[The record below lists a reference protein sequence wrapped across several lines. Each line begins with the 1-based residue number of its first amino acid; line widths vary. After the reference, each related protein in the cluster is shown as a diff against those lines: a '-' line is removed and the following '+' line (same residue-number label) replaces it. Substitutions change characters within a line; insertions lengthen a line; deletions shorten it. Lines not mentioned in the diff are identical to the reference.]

1 MINIF
6 RSPESAVNYSCLS
19 CRAKYVIPDRRV
31 SAAGADGLR
40 VRCSRCRAIMAV
52 HLATTEAVFGEAGGA
67 TTAMTTGV
75 MRNPFSALAMPDGD
89 RLAERGASRDVTGI
103 FLPMLAT
110 LDVPEQHKEH
120 SNRLF
125 FAAIDGRSRGA
136 FTAREMV
143 MLAEKGKVRANTLMW
158 RSGASGWKPLRSVTE
173 FDVGW
178 LQDAVRRRKRR
189 EQEAEKVTLQKHGIT
204 PILLERRTIRVASGP
219 TGAPQLPDDGW
230 DLDDG
235 PAQLPSAEI
244 LNDGPGPRRLL
255 SRVALAVLA
264 VAFAVLAA
272 SWML

>member
-1 MINIF
+1 M
-6 RSPESAVNYSCLS
+6 NYSCLS

-31 SAAGADGLR
+31 VAAGADGLR

-52 HLATTEAVFGEAGGA
+52 HLATTEAMQAGA
-67 TTAMTTGV
+67 ASTAAMTTGV
-75 MRNPFSALAMPDGD
+75 MRNPFAAVAMPQGEDG
-89 RLAERGASRDVTGI
+89 LAENGASRDVTGI
-103 FLPMLAT
+103 FLPMLSS
-110 LDVPEQHKEH
+110 LDAPAQQKEQ

-125 FAAIDGRSRGA
+125 FAAIEGRSRGP
-136 FTAREMV
+136 FTAREMI
-143 MLAEKGKVRANTLMW
+143 MLAEKGKVRANTLVW
-158 RSGASGWKPLRSVTE
+158 RAGATGWKPLRSVTE

-219 TGAPQLPDDGW
+219 TGAPTLPDDVW

-235 PAQLPSAEI
+235 PAQLPQGEVVDSA
-244 LNDGPGPRRLL
+244 PKRRLL
-255 SRVALAVLA
+255 GRLAVAVLA
-264 VAFAVLAA
+264 AAAAAATAA

>member
-1 MINIF
+1 
-6 RSPESAVNYSCLS
+6 VNYSCLS

-52 HLATTEAVFGEAGGA
+52 HLATTEAVFGEPAA
-67 TTAMTTGV
+67 TTTAMATGV
-75 MRNPFSALAMPDGD
+75 MNNPFAAVAMPDGAG
-89 RLAERGASRDVTGI
+89 LAEGGASRDVTGI

-110 LDVPEQHKEH
+110 LDVPAQQKEQ

-125 FAAIDGRSRGA
+125 FAAIDGRSRGP

-143 MLAEKGKVRANTLMW
+143 MLAEKGKVRASTLMW
-158 RSGASGWKPLRSVTE
+158 RAGASGWKPLRSVTE

-235 PAQLPSAEI
+235 QAQLPHGEVVV
-244 LNDGPGPRRLL
+244 DGAPKRRLFG
-255 SRVALAVLA
+255 RVAAAVIA
-264 VAFAVLAA
+264 VAAALTAA